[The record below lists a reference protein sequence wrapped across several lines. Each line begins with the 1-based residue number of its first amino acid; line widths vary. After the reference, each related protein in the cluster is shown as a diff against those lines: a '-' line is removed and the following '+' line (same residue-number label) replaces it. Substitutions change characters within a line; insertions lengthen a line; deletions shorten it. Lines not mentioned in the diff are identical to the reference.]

1 MQNKNKNILMMRFFL
16 PPVNTQYLSQCISE
30 FNVHLPP
37 KLLENGAAV
46 VRASYQVTLERLC
59 ANAHSS
65 STAKVKD
72 VPSSSSFSFEI
83 VVSRVFLH
91 LSHSCRVTG
100 PHTDFL
106 LSALGDAHFTRHS
119 LPQRF
124 KLSL

>member
-1 MQNKNKNILMMRFFL
+1 MRFF
-16 PPVNTQYLSQCISE
+16 PVNTQYLSQCIIE

-46 VRASYQVTLERLC
+46 VRTSYQVTLERLC
-59 ANAHSS
+59 ADAHSS
-65 STAKVKD
+65 STANVQD

-83 VVSRVFLH
+83 VVSSVFLH

-124 KLSL
+124 KICQ

>member
-1 MQNKNKNILMMRFFL
+1 MNLTCKIGPKTYIYHEIFPRGFSILA
-16 PPVNTQYLSQCISE
+16 SQCIIE

-46 VRASYQVTLERLC
+46 VRTSYQVTLERLC
-59 ANAHSS
+59 ADAHSS
-65 STAKVKD
+65 STANVQA

-83 VVSRVFLH
+83 VVSSVLLH

-119 LPQRF
+119 LPQ
-124 KLSL
+124 